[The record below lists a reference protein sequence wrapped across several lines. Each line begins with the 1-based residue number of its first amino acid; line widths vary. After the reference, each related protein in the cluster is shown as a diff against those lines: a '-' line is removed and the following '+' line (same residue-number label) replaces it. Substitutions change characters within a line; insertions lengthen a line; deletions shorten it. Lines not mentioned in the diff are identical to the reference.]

1 MPDAISMPNL
11 PRLLLSSLDFKKAV
25 IKLAS
30 CLNLQRGFA
39 TMNTIFGESLV
50 VRGAES

>member
-25 IKLAS
+25 THK
-30 CLNLQRGFA
+30 Q
-39 TMNTIFGESLV
+39 ES
-50 VRGAES
+50 EFSY